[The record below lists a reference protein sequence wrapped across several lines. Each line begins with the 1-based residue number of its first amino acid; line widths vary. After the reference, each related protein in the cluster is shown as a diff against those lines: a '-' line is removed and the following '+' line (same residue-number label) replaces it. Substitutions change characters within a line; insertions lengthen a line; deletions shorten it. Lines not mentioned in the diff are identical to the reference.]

1 MRVVLDSH
9 AIIWYVQ
16 GSARLSRTA
25 TTTITDAEQA
35 GELVVS
41 VATFLD
47 LWYVTQT
54 TQAVTADQLRSLR
67 DRLTSSEAV
76 TMEPVNLAVADAWHR
91 IPRTVLAD
99 PWDRLIVATAMAL
112 QLPLVS
118 KDEAIHQ
125 SGLVAVVW

>member
-25 TTTITDAEQA
+25 ATTITDAEQA

-54 TQAVTADQLRSLR
+54 TKAVTAEQLRSLR
-67 DRLTSSEAV
+67 DRLESSGTV
-76 TMEPVNLAVADAWHR
+76 TIEPVNLAVTDAWR
-91 IPRTVLAD
+91 GIPRAVLAD
-99 PWDRLIVATAMAL
+99 PWDRLIVATAIAL
-112 QLPLVS
+112 QVPLVS
-118 KDEAIHQ
+118 KDEAIQ
-125 SGLVAVVW
+125 ASGLVTVVW